1 MPYELLWY
9 RTGLDPAS
17 STEVIMTSLA
27 DSKMSID
34 FVLFTSDPETVSQM
48 YVLYTRRL
56 ETWC

>member
-27 DSKMSID
+27 DSKMAID

-48 YVLYTRRL
+48 
-56 ETWC
+56 